1 MTQRW
6 IDPRII
12 DFADGLNPLR
22 VPNLRRKSYFAQA
35 LSSPLMMA
43 LRTAGGYS
51 MMLEAVP
58 GRGSGSIPG
67 KGSWD
72 DTLLRLPPESWIVAL
87 SAWSQQAEGFSAQIT
102 VGDHPPWPA
111 PVANGNVTGS
121 PQYFLPQP
129 LAVIQ
134 PDRVSVR
141 LINKSAL
148 ANSVQLVFWIVG
160 REQGSAE

>member
-72 DTLLRLPPESWIVAL
+72 DTLLRPPPESWRASVPRSRWA
-87 SAWSQQAEGFSAQIT
+87 IT
-102 VGDHPPWPA
+102 RHGPRPLPTGTSPGARNTFCLNRWPSSSRI
-111 PVANGNVTGS
+111 G
-121 PQYFLPQP
+121 
-129 LAVIQ
+129 
-134 PDRVSVR
+134 
-141 LINKSAL
+141 
-148 ANSVQLVFWIVG
+148 
-160 REQGSAE
+160 